1 MKKWLCPQISAY
13 AISPGQK
20 WWPTVLEI
28 EISCSQWEGS
38 TCTHERSSFFLLGG
52 GGGIRDFFVL
62 FLLFPSSSQ
71 CVPTVVPPRR
81 SQQHLGFIPY
91 SLPKFNSPVYKLKR
105 WNPGVQ
111 ICFNLQLGVQRGASI
126 EGMPNVPKKL
136 LMGQS
141 LHNVTTTSFIG
152 VLTTFFYLFKGA
164 IS

>member
-105 WNPGVQ
+105 WNPWVQ
-111 ICFNLQLGVQRGASI
+111 ICFNFATGG
-126 EGMPNVPKKL
+126 PKRC
-136 LMGQS
+136 
-141 LHNVTTTSFIG
+141 
-152 VLTTFFYLFKGA
+152 FYWGHAQCSKKIADGPINMAPLNK
-164 IS
+164 